1 MCINYF
7 ANYKM
12 ETTNEKCSFLII
24 QCDWDYVLRQHEGKA
39 WVSLKHFGFSRPTSY
54 GTLKRVGSAANGVP
68 ILEASDRFTVDD
80 ISARS
85 IKISHTEF
93 NVTTTFHAPITT
105 LDISKEGGLGVSA
118 CVDGTFNIW
127 DTNNGMIRRKLVSHV
142 GEVNCCNFFPSGMV
156 VMSGG
161 MDTQVKIWSAEDGTC
176 ARTLNGS
183 HKCGI
188 LSLAAVGRGRN
199 IVSASRDGSLKLW
212 ECSSASCVANL
223 LEGKSEINFCCVT
236 EMSDELETQLVQGEE
251 ISDAMPGNLEFDTEH
266 KVATACCENGEVI
279 GVAVL
284 KRSILFEMKL
294 PSAVNCC
301 CYLDETIL
309 VVGLH
314 DGSIVV
320 LDIKNTR
327 HPLAKKQIC
336 GSPVLSLSNSNQ
348 DSSFW
353 ASFGDGRCS
362 LLKMTSSLPQGGANG
377 DNNQPNIEIVYE
389 LTGPDCDPVYKV
401 NATKSNWVFTAS
413 RDGVVRK
420 YKC

>member
-1 MCINYF
+1 
-7 ANYKM
+7 M
-12 ETTNEKCSFLII
+12 ETTNGKCSFLII

-39 WVSLKHFGFSRPTSY
+39 WVSLKHFGSSHPTSY
-54 GTLKRVGSAANGVP
+54 GTLKRIGSTVNGVP
-68 ILEASDRFTVDD
+68 MLEASDGFTVDD

-85 IKISHTEF
+85 IKISHNEF

-127 DTNNGMIRRKLVSHV
+127 DTTNGMIRRKLVGHV

-161 MDTQVKIWSAEDGTC
+161 MDTQVKVWSAEDGTC

-188 LSLAAVGRGRN
+188 LSLAGVGRGRN

-236 EMSDELETQLVQGEE
+236 EISDDLETLLLQGEE
-251 ISDAMPGNLEFDTEH
+251 INNAMPGNLEFDTEH
-266 KVATACCENGEVI
+266 KVATACCENGDII
-279 GVAVL
+279 GVSIL
-284 KRSILFEMKL
+284 KRSILFELKL
-294 PSAVNCC
+294 QSAVNCC
-301 CYLDETIL
+301 CYLDDSVL
-309 VVGLH
+309 VVGSH
-314 DGSIVV
+314 DGTIVV
-320 LDIKNTR
+320 FDIKDTS

-377 DNNQPNIEIVYE
+377 DNNRPNIKIVYE

-401 NATKSNWVFTAS
+401 SVTKTNWVFTAS

-420 YKC
+420 YRC

>member
-93 NVTTTFHAPITT
+93 NITT